1 MRAQDSTPAW
11 ANKKGHKNLSE
22 QYRSQRQKCPRSR
35 KCYLVAR
42 ALPAERAIAHR
53 NSESLH
59 AEYYGSQS
67 GAIPRRKPPPTAAA
81 FAAPPPGR
89 LPHCPRRPP
98 HRSSLSAPW
107 PFCPSLTA
115 GSHRLCPALR
125 SRQRFRQGGK
135 LAIAL
140 RAFHASFLLSLFR
153 KTPRSSL
160 SASATGVHP
169 LFALG
174 LFLCP
179 SLPACN
185 RSSLFS
191 CRFRNFHP
199 HRYLGY
205 PVDRKRCCLSY
216 KASETRHTNF
226 IDLSLP

>member
-1 MRAQDSTPAW
+1 VSRHAKVIQLPGRIYQRTGIQNLFMRSTAGPNW
-11 ANKKGHKNLSE
+11 GRFLRHNPH
-22 QYRSQRQKCPRSR
+22 
-35 KCYLVAR
+35 
-42 ALPAERAIAHR
+42 HR
-53 NSESLH
+53 CSL
-59 AEYYGSQS
+59 
-67 GAIPRRKPPPTAAA
+67 A
-81 FAAPPPGR
+81 FPPPGR

-115 GSHRLCPALR
+115 GSHRLRPALR

-179 SLPACN
+179 SLSACN

-191 CRFRNFHP
+191 CTLRNFHP
-199 HRYLGY
+199 HRCLGNL
-205 PVDRKRCCLSY
+205 VDRDDCCLSY
-216 KASETRHTNF
+216 KTSETRHST
-226 IDLSLP
+226 ILT

>member
-35 KCYLVAR
+35 KSYSVAS
-42 ALPAERAIAHR
+42 APATTHR

-125 SRQRFRQGGK
+125 TTEVPSRRETR
-135 LAIAL
+135 
-140 RAFHASFLLSLFR
+140 
-153 KTPRSSL
+153 
-160 SASATGVHP
+160 
-169 LFALG
+169 
-174 LFLCP
+174 
-179 SLPACN
+179 N
-185 RSSLFS
+185 RSSLIS
-191 CRFRNFHP
+191 CKLPLRPFPKDASLFALSVR
-199 HRYLGY
+199 HRSTPALRTGTF
-205 PVDRKRCCLSY
+205 PVSFPVSLQSLFALLMQVPELSS
-216 KASETRHTNF
+216 APVFGIPGGQEEM
-226 IDLSLP
+226 LSQL